1 MKTEKISEFVRLTRI
16 FPRRALIFWDARREK
31 KIENLE
37 QLLRKEAE
45 ALIDADLTLR
55 ALLEEKKQLPESSY
69 LERWTRIQ
77 SKIVCDLKRKHERL
91 SRRLLEVTR

>member
-1 MKTEKISEFVRLTRI
+1 MKSS
-16 FPRRALIFWDARREK
+16 ALRREK

-91 SRRLLEVTR
+91 ATRLLEVTR